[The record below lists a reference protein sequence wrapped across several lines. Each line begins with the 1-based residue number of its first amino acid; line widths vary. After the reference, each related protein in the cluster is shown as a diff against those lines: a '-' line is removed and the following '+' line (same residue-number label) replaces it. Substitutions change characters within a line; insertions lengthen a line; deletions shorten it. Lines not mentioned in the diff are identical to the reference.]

1 MKLIVLLTLAF
12 FQFTFLFSQDGQNDS
27 TFNIFD
33 SGRFGDGSGI
43 NSPIY
48 SNCVQADGK
57 IIIVGGFTGINGS
70 STYRIARLNSDNSL
84 DSTFIVGTGFNE
96 ETFTSAVQ
104 SDGKILV
111 GGFFTNY
118 NGTSRNKIVR
128 LNSNGVIDL
137 SFNIGTGFNGYINCV
152 KIQTDGKILVGGN
165 FSLYNGISKNNIIRL
180 NNNGSIDTAFNIGNG
195 FNGIVNSITIL
206 DSGKI
211 VVGGNFTSY
220 NFIAS
225 NRLIRL
231 NPNGNIDSSF
241 ILGTGYNQ
249 EVTSIAVQNNGKII
263 VGGNF
268 TAFNGFSANRII
280 CLNVNGSVDSLFV
293 TGTGFNSTVK
303 SLDIFADGKI
313 IIGGNFTSYDG
324 QNRNKIV
331 KIDSSGQVDLLF
343 DVGSGFNN
351 TVYHTNILD
360 NGSIIISGWF
370 TSYNETERKYI
381 IKLTLSGSIDNSFN
395 EGSGFNNSFIDDLK
409 IQNDGKILVGGLFTK
424 FNGSNQKYLARLNTD
439 GSLDSTFNIG
449 TGFNYL
455 ISTFDIQSDGKI
467 IVGGGFT
474 SYNGFTQNRI
484 TRLNIDGSIDLSFN
498 TGTGF
503 NNSVSC
509 IKIQSDG
516 KILVGGDFTT
526 YNGYLRNR
534 LVRLN
539 SDGTIDLTFATGNG
553 FNDFVNCI
561 YEQVDGKILIGG
573 YFSNYNLISYNNIVR
588 LNSNGIADL
597 TFNVGTGFVGSSSYV
612 QTIDVQADN
621 KIIIGGKFIGYN
633 GTAKNNITRLNP
645 NGIIDLTFN
654 IGSGFNDAVSCTEI
668 LPNGKVMISGV
679 FSSFNGNIRNKIV
692 RLNSNGTLDLSF
704 NSNLG
709 FEGVNAQFLEVQS
722 DGKIIVA
729 GFFKKYNGK
738 IRNRICRI
746 NSSICTN
753 TYNTLSI
760 SSCDSF
766 TWLANNQT
774 YTTSG
779 VYQCYLT
786 NSSGC
791 DSIITLNL
799 TILNS
804 TINHDT
810 IINCNTYT
818 WPINGFSYNVSG
830 NYYDT
835 LLNTNGCDSIFHLN
849 LVISNTSQHFDTIT
863 SCTNFLWQVNGLTYN
878 YSGDYIDTLLNVFGC
893 DSILNLHLTILP
905 SYYSSET
912 VTSCTSYQWSQN
924 SQTYYSSGNYYDTLT
939 SINGCDSIIE
949 LNLTVFQVDS
959 LTETIISC
967 DSLTWINGITYFTS
981 TNSPYFTLT
990 NSNGCD
996 SIINLNL
1003 TIIPSTISST
1013 NTFSSPSSNVSC
1025 TGQLIITTTGNP
1037 NFDISIDGSAP
1048 FSSSG
1053 YSLQS
1058 NLCQGIHEL
1067 SVVDYCGDT
1076 VSQPFVIPIDSNY
1089 VFNNPFIDSIAVDS
1103 LGTTITNCDIYYN
1116 SIDTAF
1122 IDSLWATGNQV
1133 NVIWNIVDSNGSN
1146 LDTTTYDL
1154 NNGSGVYWLQ
1164 LSVFCPTKAVDD
1176 YFTVTQA
1183 IYFGNGGAYLVG
1195 LEDNPELENSIGL
1208 YPNPTS
1214 NSVTITFESNST
1226 AHIQLMDA
1234 QGKFIL
1240 ENSIVSGQ
1248 SVSLEELERGVYF
1261 ISLEIDNQQ
1270 YIERIIKQ

>member
-1 MKLIVLLTLAF
+1 
-12 FQFTFLFSQDGQNDS
+12 
-27 TFNIFD
+27 
-33 SGRFGDGSGI
+33 
-43 NSPIY
+43 
-48 SNCVQADGK
+48 
-57 IIIVGGFTGINGS
+57 
-70 STYRIARLNSDNSL
+70 
-84 DSTFIVGTGFNE
+84 
-96 ETFTSAVQ
+96 
-104 SDGKILV
+104 
-111 GGFFTNY
+111 
-118 NGTSRNKIVR
+118 
-128 LNSNGVIDL
+128 
-137 SFNIGTGFNGYINCV
+137 
-152 KIQTDGKILVGGN
+152 
-165 FSLYNGISKNNIIRL
+165 
-180 NNNGSIDTAFNIGNG
+180 
-195 FNGIVNSITIL
+195 
-206 DSGKI
+206 
-211 VVGGNFTSY
+211 
-220 NFIAS
+220 
-225 NRLIRL
+225 
-231 NPNGNIDSSF
+231 
-241 ILGTGYNQ
+241 
-249 EVTSIAVQNNGKII
+249 
-263 VGGNF
+263 
-268 TAFNGFSANRII
+268 
-280 CLNVNGSVDSLFV
+280 
-293 TGTGFNSTVK
+293 
-303 SLDIFADGKI
+303 
-313 IIGGNFTSYDG
+313 
-324 QNRNKIV
+324 
-331 KIDSSGQVDLLF
+331 
-343 DVGSGFNN
+343 
-351 TVYHTNILD
+351 
-360 NGSIIISGWF
+360 
-370 TSYNETERKYI
+370 
-381 IKLTLSGSIDNSFN
+381 
-395 EGSGFNNSFIDDLK
+395 
-409 IQNDGKILVGGLFTK
+409 
-424 FNGSNQKYLARLNTD
+424 
-439 GSLDSTFNIG
+439 
-449 TGFNYL
+449 
-455 ISTFDIQSDGKI
+455 
-467 IVGGGFT
+467 
-474 SYNGFTQNRI
+474 
-484 TRLNIDGSIDLSFN
+484 
-498 TGTGF
+498 
-503 NNSVSC
+503 
-509 IKIQSDG
+509 
-516 KILVGGDFTT
+516 
-526 YNGYLRNR
+526 
-534 LVRLN
+534 
-539 SDGTIDLTFATGNG
+539 
-553 FNDFVNCI
+553 
-561 YEQVDGKILIGG
+561 
-573 YFSNYNLISYNNIVR
+573 
-588 LNSNGIADL
+588 
-597 TFNVGTGFVGSSSYV
+597 
-612 QTIDVQADN
+612 
-621 KIIIGGKFIGYN
+621 
-633 GTAKNNITRLNP
+633 
-645 NGIIDLTFN
+645 
-654 IGSGFNDAVSCTEI
+654 
-668 LPNGKVMISGV
+668 
-679 FSSFNGNIRNKIV
+679 
-692 RLNSNGTLDLSF
+692 
-704 NSNLG
+704 
-709 FEGVNAQFLEVQS
+709 
-722 DGKIIVA
+722 
-729 GFFKKYNGK
+729 
-738 IRNRICRI
+738 
-746 NSSICTN
+746 
-753 TYNTLSI
+753 
-760 SSCDSF
+760 
-766 TWLANNQT
+766 
-774 YTTSG
+774 
-779 VYQCYLT
+779 
-786 NSSGC
+786 
-791 DSIITLNL
+791 
-799 TILNS
+799 
-804 TINHDT
+804 
-810 IINCNTYT
+810 
-818 WPINGFSYNVSG
+818 
-830 NYYDT
+830 
-835 LLNTNGCDSIFHLN
+835 
-849 LVISNTSQHFDTIT
+849 
-863 SCTNFLWQVNGLTYN
+863 LWQVNGLTYN